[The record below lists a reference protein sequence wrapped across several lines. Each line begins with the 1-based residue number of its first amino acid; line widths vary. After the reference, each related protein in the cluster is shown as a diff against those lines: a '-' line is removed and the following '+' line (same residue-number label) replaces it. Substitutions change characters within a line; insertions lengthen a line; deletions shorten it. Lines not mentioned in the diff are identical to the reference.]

1 MFGPIPNGGYEIV
14 SFATD
19 EQRRNVTA
27 YAVFHGT
34 HSWPSPAD
42 GEKGRNG
49 LRRPLRLAI
58 ANGAYCATRPA

>member
-1 MFGPIPNGGYEIV
+1 MFGPIPNGRYEIV

-34 HSWPSPAD
+34 HS
-42 GEKGRNG
+42 GEGDPVPPMGKKV
-49 LRRPLRLAI
+49 
-58 ANGAYCATRPA
+58 ATDCVVHFALP